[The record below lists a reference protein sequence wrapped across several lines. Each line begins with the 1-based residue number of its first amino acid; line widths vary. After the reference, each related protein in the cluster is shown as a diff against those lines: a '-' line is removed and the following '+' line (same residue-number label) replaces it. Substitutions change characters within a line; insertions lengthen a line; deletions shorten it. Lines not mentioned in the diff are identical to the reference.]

1 MTHDFSLI
9 SNLVALVVVGRCC
22 NNFFFF
28 FFCTSLL
35 LINNTGMLGEGL
47 VKAEQ
52 RILHSVT
59 SEMFFAH
66 VVAEGEAF

>member
-1 MTHDFSLI
+1 MI
-9 SNLVALVVVGRCC
+9 SVLFQIWLLLLWLVDAVTI
-22 NNFFFF
+22 FFF

>member
-1 MTHDFSLI
+1 MI
-9 SNLVALVVVGRCC
+9 SVLFQIWLLLLWLVDAVTI
-22 NNFFFF
+22 F

-35 LINNTGMLGEGL
+35 LINTTGMLGEGL